1 MDTVYI
7 MRRTYLTVILS
18 VVFCACAFCREA
30 PGKNR
35 IRMAFYNT
43 ENMFDTLASKAYD
56 DAEFTPSGKNA
67 WDGRKYR
74 TKIKNTARV
83 LADMNADIIGLAEIE
98 NDGVL
103 ADLVGSLPAGYGY
116 VHMETADNRGIDPAL
131 LYKKEVFSPVSWT
144 LEVSPMNERGIL
156 HVKGVLKTT
165 GDTLHVM
172 VNHWTSRYMGQKA
185 TEASRVDMGRLS
197 AETANAILSSNP
209 HALIFACGD
218 LNDDPYD
225 VSVQTLLRLSPQ
237 MRSHSDAAKTPGYY
251 YQKQWYSFD
260 QIFTNFAPE
269 GSMMSVFRRPYML
282 TDGGVPLRTFQGPV
296 YKGGYSDHLPVF
308 IDVEISDLKQ

>member
-43 ENMFDTLASKAYD
+43 ENMFDTLASKTYD

-144 LEVSPMNERGIL
+144 LEVSPMN
-156 HVKGVLKTT
+156 
-165 GDTLHVM
+165 
-172 VNHWTSRYMGQKA
+172 
-185 TEASRVDMGRLS
+185 
-197 AETANAILSSNP
+197 
-209 HALIFACGD
+209 
-218 LNDDPYD
+218 
-225 VSVQTLLRLSPQ
+225 
-237 MRSHSDAAKTPGYY
+237 
-251 YQKQWYSFD
+251 
-260 QIFTNFAPE
+260 
-269 GSMMSVFRRPYML
+269 
-282 TDGGVPLRTFQGPV
+282 
-296 YKGGYSDHLPVF
+296 
-308 IDVEISDLKQ
+308 

>member
-1 MDTVYI
+1 M
-7 MRRTYLTVILS
+7 
-18 VVFCACAFCREA
+18 
-30 PGKNR
+30 
-35 IRMAFYNT
+35 
-43 ENMFDTLASKAYD
+43 
-56 DAEFTPSGKNA
+56 TPSS
-67 WDGRKYR
+67 RKYR

>member
-43 ENMFDTLASKAYD
+43 ENMFDTLASKTYD

-103 ADLVGSLPAGYGY
+103 ADLVGSLPAGYWY

-131 LYKKEVFSPVSWT
+131 LYKKRSFQPCVVDAGGESY
-144 LEVSPMNERGIL
+144 ER
-156 HVKGVLKTT
+156 T
-165 GDTLHVM
+165 GYPACKRRAE
-172 VNHWTSRYMGQKA
+172 NHRRYAARDGKSLDFA
-185 TEASRVDMGRLS
+185 LYGTE
-197 AETANAILSSNP
+197 
-209 HALIFACGD
+209 
-218 LNDDPYD
+218 
-225 VSVQTLLRLSPQ
+225 
-237 MRSHSDAAKTPGYY
+237 SD
-251 YQKQWYSFD
+251 
-260 QIFTNFAPE
+260 
-269 GSMMSVFRRPYML
+269 GSL
-282 TDGGVPLRTFQGPV
+282 T
-296 YKGGYSDHLPVF
+296 GGYGTAF
-308 IDVEISDLKQ
+308 G

>member
-43 ENMFDTLASKAYD
+43 ENMFDTLASKTYD

-144 LEVSPMNERGIL
+144 LGVSPMNERGIL

-172 VNHWTSRYMGQKA
+172 ENHGLLLIHGLRAIWDRKRRKPHGWIWDGFRPKRPM
-185 TEASRVDMGRLS
+185 LS
-197 AETANAILSSNP
+197 
-209 HALIFACGD
+209 FR
-218 LNDDPYD
+218 
-225 VSVQTLLRLSPQ
+225 QTLMRLFSP
-237 MRSHSDAAKTPGYY
+237 AAT
-251 YQKQWYSFD
+251 
-260 QIFTNFAPE
+260 
-269 GSMMSVFRRPYML
+269 L
-282 TDGGVPLRTFQGPV
+282 TTIRTMCRYRLCSACPRKCAATAMQLKHPDTIIRNNGIR
-296 YKGGYSDHLPVF
+296 LTRF
-308 IDVEISDLKQ
+308 I

>member
-1 MDTVYI
+1 
-7 MRRTYLTVILS
+7 
-18 VVFCACAFCREA
+18 
-30 PGKNR
+30 
-35 IRMAFYNT
+35 
-43 ENMFDTLASKAYD
+43 
-56 DAEFTPSGKNA
+56 
-67 WDGRKYR
+67 
-74 TKIKNTARV
+74 
-83 LADMNADIIGLAEIE
+83 
-98 NDGVL
+98 
-103 ADLVGSLPAGYGY
+103 
-116 VHMETADNRGIDPAL
+116 
-131 LYKKEVFSPVSWT
+131 
-144 LEVSPMNERGIL
+144 
-156 HVKGVLKTT
+156 
-165 GDTLHVM
+165 
-172 VNHWTSRYMGQKA
+172 MGQKA

-197 AETANAILSSNP
+197 AETANAILLSNP

-225 VSVQTLLRLSPQ
+225 VSVQTLLRMSPQ

>member
-43 ENMFDTLASKAYD
+43 ENMFDTLASKTYD

-197 AETANAILSSNP
+197 AETGQCYPFVKPSCAY
-209 HALIFACGD
+209 F
-218 LNDDPYD
+218 
-225 VSVQTLLRLSPQ
+225 RL
-237 MRSHSDAAKTPGYY
+237 
-251 YQKQWYSFD
+251 
-260 QIFTNFAPE
+260 
-269 GSMMSVFRRPYML
+269 RRP
-282 TDGGVPLRTFQGPV
+282 
-296 YKGGYSDHLPVF
+296 
-308 IDVEISDLKQ
+308 